1 MENQREVTEFMSSL
15 SSRARW
21 TAVVIAAFLG
31 GLILASGG
39 LNLSR
44 LGFAQS
50 KPDAQSVAPL
60 VQASNAFVEIADHV
74 TPAVVSI
81 SVESRPTSA
90 SRQRLPNGMQLPP
103 GFEDFFNQQQMPQV
117 ETGSGSGFIVSKDGY
132 ILTNNHVVTNSDRTT
147 IADRVTVQM
156 LDNRVYKAR
165 VVGNDPTTDVA
176 LIKIDGNN
184 FPTLPLGDDS
194 RSRVG
199 EWVLAIGNPLGFD
212 FTVTAGIISAKGRSL
227 NGLLRRG
234 GGNGNYEITD
244 LIQTDAAINPGNS
257 GGPLVNQRG
266 EVIGITSAIASPTG
280 VNAGYGFAI
289 PITLARKVMDDI
301 IKHGKVRVGVLGILI
316 REVSPEDAAVAG
328 MKEIRGAKV
337 DGFNPASG
345 SGAERAGLQAGDII
359 ITADGHA
366 VDRVSTLQRIV
377 RNHAPGEKVELEVMR
392 YGQKKS
398 FDVTLT
404 ELTETARVTPAS
416 NGSAPERSPAGTVS
430 NKGLGISMQNLPP
443 ELAQRS
449 SVDANHRGVLVTDVE
464 PLGPAFRQ
472 LAEGQDV
479 IFEVLYPGPKRAIR
493 SVADLQAVL
502 SKLKTGDY
510 ISLNVRSL
518 AQGGGDRVVNLRI
531 GG

>member
-1 MENQREVTEFMSSL
+1 MSSI

-21 TAVVIAAFLG
+21 IAVVVAAFLG

-60 VQASNAFVEIADHV
+60 VQASNAFVDIADHV
-74 TPAVVSI
+74 TPAVVAI
-81 SVESRPTSA
+81 SVESRPTAS
-90 SRQRLPNGMQLPP
+90 SRQNVPNGIPP
-103 GFEDFFNQQQMPQV
+103 EFAPFFNQQQAPQV

-147 IADRVTVQM
+147 VADRVTVQM
-156 LDNRVYKAR
+156 LDNRTYKAR
-165 VVGNDPTTDVA
+165 VIGHDPTTDVA
-176 LIKIDGNN
+176 VIKIDGDN
-184 FPTLPLGDDS
+184 FPTLNLGDDTK
-194 RSRVG
+194 SRVG

-227 NGLLRRG
+227 PGLLSRRG
-234 GGNGNYEITD
+234 DNNYSISD

-316 REVSPEDAAVAG
+316 REVTPEDAAVAG
-328 MKEIRGAKV
+328 MKDIRGAKV
-337 DGFNPASG
+337 DGFNPSSG
-345 SGAERAGLQAGDII
+345 SGAERAGMQAGDII
-359 ITADGHA
+359 ITADGHP
-366 VDRVSTLQRIV
+366 VDRVSTLQRVI
-377 RNHAPGEKVELEVMR
+377 RDHEPGEKVQLEVMR

-398 FDVTLT
+398 FAVTLT
-404 ELTETARVTPAS
+404 ELAETASTDVSPTVAGNTSNRSGNAGSVPNTSLGVSLRALPADV
-416 NGSAPERSPAGTVS
+416 AKEA
-430 NKGLGISMQNLPP
+430 
-443 ELAQRS
+443 
-449 SVDANHRGVLVTDVE
+449 SVDPSRRGIQVTDVV
-464 PLGPAFRQ
+464 PLGPSYGKLGA
-472 LAEGQDV
+472 QDV
-479 IFEVLYPGPKRAIR
+479 IFEILFPGPRR
-493 SVADLQAVL
+493 PVHSVADLQAVI
-502 SKLKTGDY
+502 SKLKDGDY
-510 ISLNVRSL
+510 ISLNVHNL
-518 AQGGGDRVVNLRI
+518 AAGAGDRVVNIRI

>member
-1 MENQREVTEFMSSL
+1 MSSL

-21 TAVVIAAFLG
+21 IAVVAAAFLG

-39 LNLSR
+39 LNLSK
-44 LGFAQS
+44 LGFAQG

-74 TPAVVSI
+74 TPAVVAI
-81 SVESRPTSA
+81 SVESRPSATS
-90 SRQRLPNGMQLPP
+90 RRRVPNGMQLPP
-103 GFEDFFNQQQMPQV
+103 GFEDFFNQQQAPQV

-132 ILTNNHVVTNSDRTT
+132 ILTNNHVVTMSDRTT
-147 IADRVTVQM
+147 VADRVTVQM
-156 LDNRVYKAR
+156 LDNRTYKAR
-165 VVGNDPTTDVA
+165 VIGNDPTTDVA
-176 LIKIDGNN
+176 VIKIDGSS

-194 RSRVG
+194 RSKVG

-227 NGLLRRG
+227 PGLLSRRG
-234 GGNGNYEITD
+234 DNNYSISD

-289 PITLARKVMDDI
+289 PITLAKKVMEDI

-316 REVSPEDAAVAG
+316 REVTPEDAAVAG
-328 MKEIRGAKV
+328 MKDIRGAKV
-337 DGFNPASG
+337 DGFNPATG
-345 SGAERAGLQAGDII
+345 SGAERAGMQAGDII
-359 ITADGHA
+359 VSADGQP

-377 RNHAPGEKVELEVMR
+377 RNHAPGEKVRLEVMR
-392 YGQKKS
+392 YGQKKT

-404 ELTETARVTPAS
+404 ELAESARVTPAS
-416 NGSAPERSPAGTVS
+416 NSTPGDRPAAGTVT
-430 NKGLGISMQNLPP
+430 NDALGISMQAVPADV
-443 ELAQRS
+443 AQRAS
-449 SVDANHRGVLVTDVE
+449 LDANKRGVLVTDVV
-464 PLGPAFRQ
+464 PLGPAYQ
-472 LAEGQDV
+472 KLAEQDV
-479 IFEVLYPGPKRAIR
+479 IYEVLYPQPRRAIR
-493 SVADLQAVL
+493 SVADLQSVL
-502 SKLKTGDY
+502 GKLKTGDY
-510 ISLNVRSL
+510 ISLNVHSL
-518 AQGGGDRVVNLRI
+518 AQGGGDRVVNIRI